1 MQNIFIAIFLL
12 VIASFIVTF
21 LMTYR
26 KTQKKM
32 HMTCTASILG
42 RIEDFEISH
51 HQGQKLYTEVCVYE
65 INQKTYTKKSSI
77 SSRNKI
83 HEIGDEVLIHY
94 EPQNPNNAFIAHDVK
109 MNTTTDIIL
118 WTTFFICTIGGKI
131 MF

>member
-65 INQKTYTKKSSI
+65 INQKTYKYLVYINGKE
-77 SSRNKI
+77 KI
-83 HEIGDEVLIHY
+83 NL
-94 EPQNPNNAFIAHDVK
+94 
-109 MNTTTDIIL
+109 
-118 WTTFFICTIGGKI
+118 
-131 MF
+131 